1 LVRKANLVLV
11 SSENPFKNSLIEGW
25 WLDIIFFKD

>member
-11 SSENPFKNSLIEGW
+11 SSENPFKKSLIDGW
-25 WLDIIFFKD
+25 G